1 MIRLKL
7 PQIILL
13 STVFLLIGGIIAR
26 DFLLGLFEFSIAVS
40 LLFGLYVWYQA
51 KIRANTLP
59 LPKDARVWLWVI
71 LLFIVLNYI
80 PEIIHILNGEKY
92 EGRLAAFFER
102 YAHLLAVIAI
112 FFTMLYL
119 RLPVISIWKLLILC
133 ALWVGLV
140 IVFEAIYY
148 NLLPSNWHQIRFG
161 AIASSSTIDFG
172 IYANMLFII
181 LLGAFFWARI
191 LGFKWVVLLVI
202 AIVVLFT
209 GTILSQSRTAWIGW
223 PEAFIG
229 WGLLFLYFLKSKN
242 KRQLFVLTTSLIL
255 VFLLV
260 ILSPLKN
267 PIVDRFNLVVKDV
280 HMYLDGDPR
289 TSLGYR
295 FVMYE
300 AAILQIKKQP
310 LTGMSINNFETF
322 LPEATER
329 VFAERFGI
337 NEQLTFTQIHNQF
350 LMTALV
356 RGIPV
361 AIFSMLIFAWL
372 LYYFVKRLQ
381 EFKSIESKTLPVAG
395 VVFTVAAFLSTLPES
410 PFFNKVMLI
419 YYFLVFSILI
429 YMCEKERISN
439 SRKD

>member
-1 MIRLKL
+1 M
-7 PQIILL
+7 
-13 STVFLLIGGIIAR
+13 FLLIGGIIAK
-26 DFLLGLFEFSIAVS
+26 DLLLGLFELSIAVS
-40 LLFGLYVWYQA
+40 VVFGFYVWYQTKFRDSA
-51 KIRANTLP
+51 TVLP
-59 LPKDARVWLWVI
+59 QDARVWLWVI

-92 EGRLAAFFER
+92 EGRLAGFFER
-102 YAHLLAVIAI
+102 YAHLLAVIAL
-112 FFTMLYL
+112 FFAMFYL
-119 RLPVISIWKLLILC
+119 KPSVLGIWKMLILC
-133 ALWVGLV
+133 AMWVGLV

-148 NLLPSNWHQIRFG
+148 NLLPSHWHQVRFG

-181 LLGAFFWARI
+181 LLGAFFWARM
-191 LGFKWVVLLVI
+191 LGAKWLALLII
-202 AIVVLFT
+202 AIVVLFS

-229 WGLLFLYFLKSKN
+229 WGLLFIYHLKSKN
-242 KRQLFVLTTSLIL
+242 KSHLFILTSSLIIVFFL
-255 VFLLV
+255 VV
-260 ILSPLKN
+260 LSPLKN
-267 PIVDRFNLVVKDV
+267 PIVDRFNLAVKDV

-300 AAILQIKKQP
+300 AAIDQIKKQP

-372 LYYFVKRLQ
+372 LYYFAKKLR

-395 VVFTVAAFLSTLPES
+395 IVFTVAAFLSTLPES

-419 YYFLVFSILI
+419 YYFLIFSILI
-429 YMCEKERISN
+429 YMNEQEKN
-439 SRKD
+439 TN